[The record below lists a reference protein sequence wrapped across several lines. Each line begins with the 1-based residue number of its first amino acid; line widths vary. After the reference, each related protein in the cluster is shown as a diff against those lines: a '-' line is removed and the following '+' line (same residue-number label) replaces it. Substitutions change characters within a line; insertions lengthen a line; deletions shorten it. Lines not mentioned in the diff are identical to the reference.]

1 MSDTDIQVYPMM
13 IYFNC
18 WFHTPITHNY
28 KFVNCPPV
36 NVYILCKHRCG
47 KPTMKMIFR
56 TRFPMVFPHLLCLP
70 YIEGPTDFRP
80 SRHFA
85 TCRRRSRTPHVSGA
99 MASDMFCFFGWEIRK
114 VMSYDLRNPKNRG
127 FRLVPEHIIYRP
139 LDAIGCEKWIF
150 VSKPI
155 HPLVVGLAARRGS
168 RDETFSGNQHEKT
181 SGYIGYM

>member
-114 VMSYDLRNPKNRG
+114 VMSYDLRNPKNIEASG
-127 FRLVPEHIIYRP
+127 WCLNISFTVHWMP
-139 LDAIGCEKWIF
+139 
-150 VSKPI
+150 
-155 HPLVVGLAARRGS
+155 LAAKNGS
-168 RDETFSGNQHEKT
+168 LFRSQ
-181 SGYIGYM
+181 YIHWLWD